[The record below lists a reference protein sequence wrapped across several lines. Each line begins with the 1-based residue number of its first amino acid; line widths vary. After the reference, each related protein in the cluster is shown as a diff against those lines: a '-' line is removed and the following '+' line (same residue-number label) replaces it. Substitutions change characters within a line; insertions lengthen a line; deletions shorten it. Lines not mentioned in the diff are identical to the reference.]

1 MNRIEELIKEKGY
14 TYTSLAEKMGTTKQN
29 LYGKL
34 KSPSYPTLI
43 EIANALG
50 VDMWELF
57 ASREEIAGS
66 ASSSGDLVAL
76 VRNHGQL
83 YQANTI
89 EELEDLIN
97 IIKNK

>member
-1 MNRIEELIKEKGY
+1 MRKNHFNMNRIEELIKEKGY

-57 ASREEIAGS
+57 ASREEILDS
-66 ASSSGDLVAL
+66 ASLPSTVCPYCGKPLS
-76 VRNHGQL
+76 
-83 YQANTI
+83 I
-89 EELEDLIN
+89 E
-97 IIKNK
+97 IK